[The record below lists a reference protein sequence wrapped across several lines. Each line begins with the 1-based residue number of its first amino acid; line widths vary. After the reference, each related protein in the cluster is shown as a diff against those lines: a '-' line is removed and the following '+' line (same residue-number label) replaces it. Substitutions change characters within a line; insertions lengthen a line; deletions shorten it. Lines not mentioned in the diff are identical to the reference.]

1 MFTVFFL
8 LFSRNLSP
16 DLYTHFAQNNIDME
30 LLASKWFVCLFTDV
44 LPVEVGF
51 FLSEKTMN
59 MTSSVNFVVI

>member
-51 FLSEKTMN
+51 FSK
-59 MTSSVNFVVI
+59 